1 MIIEIF
7 LILIAYLWGS
17 IPYGYIITKKK
28 TGKNILE
35 FGSKNIGSTNVRRIA
50 GRKMSVLTQLLDM
63 LKGILPIFLLIIL
76 DRTNIYTPH
85 QLLIYSI
92 ALSTIIGHNYSIFL
106 NFKGG
111 KGVNTSLGAS
121 LLLNPYPV
129 LISVAIYYIVK
140 LSFKYVSLGSIFIGI
155 SLPLSEYL
163 IKGINLDLFYLL
175 LVGAFIIFR
184 HKSNIGRLIHKNEI
198 L

>member
-1 MIIEIF
+1 MIIGIF

-35 FGSKNIGSTNVRRIA
+35 YGSKNIGSTNVRRIA

-63 LKGILPIFLLIIL
+63 FKGVLPIFLLIIL
-76 DRTNIYTPH
+76 EYNKIYIPH
-85 QLLIYSI
+85 HYFKYII
-92 ALSTIIGHNYSIFL
+92 ALSCILGHNYSIFL

-121 LLLNPYPV
+121 ILLSPN
-129 LISVAIYYIVK
+129 SVFLSIFIYFLVK
-140 LSFKYVSLGSIFIGI
+140 TFYKYVSLGSICIGF
-155 SLPLSEYL
+155 SLPLFEYIL
-163 IKGINLDLFYLL
+163 EGININLYYFLIVGILIIINHHTNIKRLL
-175 LVGAFIIFR
+175 KGLEFR
-184 HKSNIGRLIHKNEI
+184 
-198 L
+198 